1 MTKMDRKL
9 NKLMSRKD
17 GRYAMK
23 KSELEHLCRA
33 AKGDPFRL
41 ALSAFRYGFEKGRR
55 CERAKHK
62 GEERVNCTITPQG
75 MAYLEG
81 TEAAHHVG

>member
-1 MTKMDRKL
+1 MTGIDKVL
-9 NKLMSRKD
+9 NKTYTPEEA
-17 GRYAMK
+17 RYLMK
-23 KSELEHLCRA
+23 KSELEYLCRT
-33 AKGDPFRL
+33 AKGNPFRL

-55 CERAKHK
+55 CERTKHK

-75 MAYLEG
+75 LAYLEG

>member
-1 MTKMDRKL
+1 MTGIDKVL
-9 NKLMSRKD
+9 NKTYTPEEA
-17 GRYAMK
+17 RYLMK

-62 GEERVNCTITPQG
+62 GEERVSYAITPKG
-75 MAYLEG
+75 LAYLEG

>member
-1 MTKMDRKL
+1 MTGIDKVL
-9 NKLMSRKD
+9 NKTYTPEEA
-17 GRYAMK
+17 RYLMK
-23 KSELEHLCRA
+23 KSELEHLRRA

-62 GEERVNCTITPQG
+62 GEERVNCTITPKG
-75 MAYLEG
+75 LAYLERK
-81 TEAAHHVG
+81 EAVHRVG